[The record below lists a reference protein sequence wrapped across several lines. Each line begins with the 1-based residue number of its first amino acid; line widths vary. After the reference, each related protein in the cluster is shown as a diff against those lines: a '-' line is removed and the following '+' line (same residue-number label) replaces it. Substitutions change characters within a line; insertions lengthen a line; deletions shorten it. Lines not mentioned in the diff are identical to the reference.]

1 MMRVTDVAA
10 AVGRLKA
17 KYPLMAVDKLQADE
31 PQTVDEIV
39 VDVFCNLSQVEEC
52 ALWLAQ
58 CHPVARFNRRQDTY
72 SYKHEVERH
81 AGHWLSHTSLLVA
94 IELAELDMIQDPTRP
109 WAGLLKLGA
118 DRPGRT

>member
-1 MMRVTDVAA
+1 MIPIKHIRA
-10 AVGRLKA
+10 AVSSLKA

-31 PQTVDEIV
+31 PQTVDDIT

-58 CHPVARFNRRQDTY
+58 CRRVAQFNRRQDNY
-72 SYKHEVERH
+72 SYKHEVERY
-81 AGHWLSHTSLLVA
+81 AGHWVSHTSLLVA
-94 IELAELDMIQDPTRP
+94 IELAELDMTQDPSRP

-118 DRPGRT
+118 DRPGRN